1 MPVPESL
8 GCSIWDATDSPDP
21 TWGQTFDPESLE
33 VSSQLGHEWKGWEQ
47 HNPILKGTKT
57 NHGYLT
63 TYTSRDDP
71 PSSSGRRLWGKE
83 IPCIPHGFQD
93 FVPWDPFGNFNF
105 SGLYYE
111 SFASEEKQPKKM
123 WKFHH
128 KKPIKIHSH
137 VLNWLKFQCEKKE
150 RSWDEMKS

>member
-71 PSSSGRRLWGKE
+71 PSSSGRRLWGT
-83 IPCIPHGFQD
+83 PVNSPLVPGFRSMGSFLETSTFRD
-93 FVPWDPFGNFNF
+93 FFFV
-105 SGLYYE
+105 
-111 SFASEEKQPKKM
+111 
-123 WKFHH
+123 
-128 KKPIKIHSH
+128 
-137 VLNWLKFQCEKKE
+137 
-150 RSWDEMKS
+150 